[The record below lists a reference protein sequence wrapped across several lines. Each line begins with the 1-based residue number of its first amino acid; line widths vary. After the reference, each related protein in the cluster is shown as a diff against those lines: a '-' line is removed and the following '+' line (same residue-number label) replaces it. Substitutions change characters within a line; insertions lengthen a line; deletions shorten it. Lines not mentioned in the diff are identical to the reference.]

1 MQNKAITQAQLD
13 ILISYLGSIDA
24 DTLSFEG
31 REVFVKAFN
40 YVVETCDVPKIQQL
54 HALFGP
60 TVVDFVKFMDEHHY
74 DGWAQQDN
82 AYENTDELFGAVC
95 GLFEEVI
102 ET

>member
-31 REVFVKAFN
+31 IEVFVKAFN
-40 YVVETCDVPKIQQL
+40 YVMQTYDVPKIQQL
-54 HALFGP
+54 HALFGRK
-60 TVVDFVKFMDEHHY
+60 VAEFVEYMSEYDY
-74 DGWAQQDN
+74 DGWVDN
-82 AYENTDELFGAVC
+82 DYENTHELFGAVC
-95 GLFEEVI
+95 GLFEEVM

>member
-40 YVVETCDVPKIQQL
+40 YVMQTYDVPKIQQL
-54 HALFGP
+54 HALFGRK
-60 TVVDFVKFMDEHHY
+60 VVEFVEYMSEYDY
-74 DGWAQQDN
+74 DGWKDN
-82 AYENTDELFGAVC
+82 NYENTHELFGAVC

>member
-1 MQNKAITQAQLD
+1 MSQALTQGQLD
-13 ILISYLGSIDA
+13 VLISYLRSVDI

-40 YVVETCDVPKIQQL
+40 YVMQTYDVPKIQQL

-60 TVVDFVKFMDEHHY
+60 KVVDCVKYMDEHHY
-74 DGWAQQDN
+74 DGWADN
-82 AYENTDELFGAVC
+82 DYENTDELFAAVTA
-95 GLFEEVI
+95 LFEEVI

>member
-54 HALFGP
+54 HALFGRK
-60 TVVDFVKFMDEHHY
+60 VVEFVEYMSEYDY
-74 DGWAQQDN
+74 DGWKDN
-82 AYENTDELFGAVC
+82 NYENTDELFTAVTA
-95 GLFEEVI
+95 LFEEVI

>member
-31 REVFVKAFN
+31 REIFVKAFN
-40 YVVETCDVPKIQQL
+40 YVMGTYDVPKIQQL
-54 HALFGP
+54 HALFGRK
-60 TVVDFVKFMDEHHY
+60 VVEFVEYMSEYDY
-74 DGWAQQDN
+74 DGWKDN
-82 AYENTDELFGAVC
+82 NYENTHELFGAVC